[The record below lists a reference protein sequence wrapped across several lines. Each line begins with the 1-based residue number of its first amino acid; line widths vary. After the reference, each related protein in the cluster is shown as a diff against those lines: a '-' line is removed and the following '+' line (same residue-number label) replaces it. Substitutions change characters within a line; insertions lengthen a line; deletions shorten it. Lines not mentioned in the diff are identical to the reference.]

1 MAPYKSSV
9 MLAVLSY
16 FTMHMSFC
24 LPECQQKE
32 GKSST
37 SEKVLFFKS
46 LRPTKSS
53 SLFAFSL
60 YTLMRHVA
68 ETRIRFTSSRG
79 CNNFFHKWLLMV

>member
-1 MAPYKSSV
+1 MRVWLLKSHLSC
-9 MLAVLSY
+9 LAVLSY
-16 FTMHMSFC
+16 FTMHMHCC
-24 LPECQQKE
+24 LPESQQKE

-60 YTLMRHVA
+60 YTLMHHAA
-68 ETRIRFTSSRG
+68 ETRIRFNRKG
-79 CNNFFHKWLLMV
+79 L